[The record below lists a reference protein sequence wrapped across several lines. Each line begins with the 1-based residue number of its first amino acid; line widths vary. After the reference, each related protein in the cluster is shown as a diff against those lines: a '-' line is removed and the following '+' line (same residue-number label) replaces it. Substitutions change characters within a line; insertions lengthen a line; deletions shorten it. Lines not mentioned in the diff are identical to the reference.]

1 MVNQADIIG
10 IPVVIVSEGA
20 CIGFVA
26 HIAVTSQGNA
36 ISGLAIYEKGGNK
49 ENPSLFVESDNINAI
64 GSAAVTVQTRSQ
76 VRPIQEEDMKVLGS
90 GNAAAK
96 AITTMGEPAGEVV
109 DFKIDL
115 EHLSFGSILLKQTD
129 PASGAVSYFEANA
142 EAVVTYGS
150 DFTIVKADQ
159 LIPVNLDGDPSAGE
173 SSQEAASASDSSNSA
188 GTGEGSAEPVDSRRE
203 EIVKQYSDLLV
214 GKTLAKEVTRPDGG
228 IVALKG
234 TVINEELIQTVYNI
248 SPNML
253 EILALFAK

>member
-36 ISGLAIYEKGGNK
+36 ILGLAIYEKGGNK

-64 GSAAVTVQTRSQ
+64 GSAAVTVQTRTQ

-90 GNAAAK
+90 GASAAK

-129 PASGAVSYFEANA
+129 PETGSVSYYEANA
-142 EAVVTYGS
+142 DAVVTYGS
-150 DFTIVKADQ
+150 DFTIVKADL
-159 LIPVNLDGDPSAGE
+159 LIPVNLDGDQVAGA
-173 SSQEAASASDSSNSA
+173 QGGSDS
-188 GTGEGSAEPVDSRRE
+188 GSSSVPATSETPAEPVDSRRE

>member
-10 IPVVIVSEGA
+10 IPVVILSEGA

-76 VRPIQEEDMKVLGS
+76 VRPIQEEDMKVLGA
-90 GNAAAK
+90 GTAAAK
-96 AITTMGEPAGEVV
+96 AITNMGEPAGEVV

-129 PASGAVSYFEANA
+129 PESGSVSYFEANA
-142 EAVVTYGS
+142 DAVITYGS

-159 LIPVNLDGDPSAGE
+159 LIPVNLDGDLGATSPGQVSGN
-173 SSQEAASASDSSNSA
+173 QGASASPA
-188 GTGEGSAEPVDSRRE
+188 GGEAPAEPVDSRRE